1 MKPVSPKGFA
11 AVPAGASAAAAGAAA
26 LGALALVAG
35 TVMLVAGTVMLVA
48 GTVMLV
54 AVTLDDVD
62 GASSGGTATDAACV
76 AGARLKATANA
87 SVTAVRRIW
96 LLQAPCSI
104 ALCCQNE

>member
-26 LGALALVAG
+26 LGALA
-35 TVMLVAGTVMLVA
+35 LVAGTVMLVA

-104 ALCCQNE
+104 ALGCQNERLQ